1 LHISA
6 FNLRIILPLSLA
18 LSSDQSSITRLAD
31 KKELRDWTWATAI
44 VYLAWGGGA
53 GSSHMRGNLIFS
65 LKATGGIKKSENN
78 NANAKGMKT
87 TRAK

>member
-1 LHISA
+1 VRGRRALHH
-6 FNLRIILPLSLA
+6 
-18 LSSDQSSITRLAD
+18 
-31 KKELRDWTWATAI
+31 RDVFPEGKAI

-78 NANAKGMKT
+78 NTNAKGMKT